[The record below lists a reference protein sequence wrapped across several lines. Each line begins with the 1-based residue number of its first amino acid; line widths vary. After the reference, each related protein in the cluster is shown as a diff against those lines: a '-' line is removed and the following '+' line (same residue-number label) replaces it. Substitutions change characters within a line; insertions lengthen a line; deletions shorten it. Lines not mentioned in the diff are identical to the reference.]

1 MHRHCSQIA
10 VIFLLCSIGLS
21 AQSTKALGTKVQV
34 QSTQRVTRVYV
45 RVQIDNTSSKEMLIP
60 VCGNLDEQEFLC
72 SPLAASLEVR
82 VHDKW
87 IPAKANCDCPLGG
100 LPLAKGKW
108 LGPSESAQFTL
119 GLPVNLF
126 KLTKGQSVRLRLDV
140 YPNEGA
146 MNNMRGSSQLHSE
159 PFPLP

>member
-1 MHRHCSQIA
+1 
-10 VIFLLCSIGLS
+10 
-21 AQSTKALGTKVQV
+21 VQV

-45 RVQIDNTSSKEMLIP
+45 SVQIDNTSSREMLIP
-60 VCGNLDEQEFLC
+60 VCGNLDGQEFLC

-82 VHDKW
+82 AHDKW
-87 IPAKANCDCPLGG
+87 LPVKANCDCPMGG

-108 LGPSESAQFTL
+108 LGPGESAHFTF
-119 GLPVNLF
+119 GLPVSLF
-126 KLTKGQSVRLRLDV
+126 KLTKRQPARLRLDV

-146 MNNMRGSSQLHSE
+146 MNSMRGSSQLYSE

>member
-1 MHRHCSQIA
+1 MRRRYSQTT
-10 VIFLLCSIGLS
+10 VIFLLCTTVLS
-21 AQSTKALGTKVQV
+21 AQTSRAPGTMVQV
-34 QSTQRVTRVYV
+34 QSSQRVTRVYV
-45 RVQIDNTSSKEMLIP
+45 SVQIDNTSSKEMLIP
-60 VCGNLDEQEFLC
+60 VCGSLDEQEFLC
-72 SPLAASLEVR
+72 SPLAASFEVR

-87 IPAKANCDCPLGG
+87 LPAKANCDCPMGG

-108 LGPSESAQFTL
+108 LGAGESAHFTL
-119 GLPVNLF
+119 SLPVNLF

-146 MNNMRGSSQLHSE
+146 MNRMRGSSQLYSE